1 MIKSNTE
8 CWGLR
13 IKGGEFVG
21 HVAQLRDAM
30 AETCTDILG

>member
-8 CWGLR
+8 CWRLR

-21 HVAQLRDAM
+21 HVTQLRDAM
-30 AETCTDILG
+30 AETSTYILG